1 MKEVADEMQTE
12 IEIAGRKYT
21 IRRPSRAEMYS
32 SGLQYLSN
40 LLDELRRTLSQEA
53 NIEKKKE
60 LQEEI
65 IKLQYEYERKLLLTC
80 VDEIKEEDLEKLDY
94 LEWYQLVDRVIDFV
108 FLKPMEELRVR
119 RRKNG

>member
-1 MKEVADEMQTE
+1 MQTE

>member
-1 MKEVADEMQTE
+1 LKEVADEMQTE

>member
-1 MKEVADEMQTE
+1 MQTE

-65 IKLQYEYERKLLLTC
+65 TKLQYEYEKKLLLTC
-80 VDEIKEEDLEKLDY
+80 VDGIKEEDLEKLGY
-94 LEWYQLVDRVIDFV
+94 LEWYQLVNHVIDFV
-108 FLKPMEELRVR
+108 FTQPLKELQAR
-119 RRKNG
+119 REKSNE

>member
-1 MKEVADEMQTE
+1 MQTE

-40 LLDELRRTLSQEA
+40 LLDELRKTLSRETDV
-53 NIEKKKE
+53 EKIKK

-65 IKLQYEYERKLLLTC
+65 TNLQYEYERKLLLTC
-80 VDEIKEEDLEKLDY
+80 VNEIKEEDLEKLDY

-108 FLKPMEELRVR
+108 FTQPLKELQTR
-119 RRKNG
+119 REKSNE